1 MGIDIVEE
9 FLRET
14 PSINYMHPLIQ
25 QKVLQ
30 LKNQSG
36 DEIDYI
42 KTKLHICKR

>member
-1 MGIDIVEE
+1 
-9 FLRET
+9 
-14 PSINYMHPLIQ
+14 MHPLIQ

-42 KTKLHICKR
+42 KRSSIFVRDEIPHSWDLKQI